1 MAIKGFEE
9 QRRIQAPNAA
19 IGQAP
24 EPHKIPSLAEQ
35 LSPLSDI
42 AKETLEKTAQIKFE
56 LDLRKRYSDETQLAE
71 EAYTRYAAGINDLN
85 AGLEDALSRG
95 VNVYEYQKKY
105 EKEAKKLQEDL
116 DNSLNGLTIREVY
129 DKFKEQENDFNLSNS
144 YNYKVQTTKA
154 DFKIKSESKA
164 AYIATNDNEFLKSL
178 DGITDATQLANLASN
193 YINDNRNTNIDAL
206 HSLQGL
212 SQEVAKEAKQV
223 NNSKFL
229 ESVSDYIAQ
238 QETFQP
244 NFKGYNNVYKFLNS
258 KEIGGLVNQDKR
270 NELFSKYELEDL
282 KTRHSFNELGDTLQ
296 ERVKNVNV
304 VGKHLTP
311 EQKASFLA
319 GLETNSKISKEQL
332 EANTYEYKDWYA
344 EEAKRLH
351 TLDILSVGEGNDA
364 LSETDWEDILNG
376 KKKFNEDAVKSLKD
390 ADISV
395 MLELYADHNR
405 YVNMAN
411 IDKTAFFKNRT
422 NLRNLIAAKK
432 KYEDSKLFS
441 SETKRDTSVRT
452 SWSLAKNIA
461 AFWTAPN
468 VRSGIEQSITMAIAD
483 ENGKVDMRDYLSISD
498 SVYGNEKIKPL
509 LNRKRGDISEQEKN
523 DIRNILIETIAT
535 EGIVAKSKGYG
546 IFANIN
552 GDITSIEFF
561 NRSKDFLKESQ
572 KANYSDMYF
581 RNPTMFPTNA
591 ATGIG
596 YAILGGNRFSNDF
609 GNDNL
614 VLIQGSPMETIS
626 PKGYSGTSYNVYKSV
641 NESKSVQFS
650 EDEYIASYNKYINY
664 LNNKNY
670 IKSFYGEGK
679 KYEAKVKQATSKGA
693 K

>member
-1 MAIKGFEE
+1 MVIKGFEE

-19 IGQAP
+19 RGQAP
-24 EPHKIPSLAEQ
+24 EPHKIPSFAEQ
-35 LSPLSDI
+35 LSTLSDI
-42 AKETLEKTAQIKFE
+42 TKETLEKTAQIKLE
-56 LDLRKRYSDETQLAE
+56 LELRKRYSDETQLAE

-85 AGLEDALSRG
+85 ADIEDALSRG
-95 VNVYEYQKKY
+95 VNIYEQQKKY

-116 DNSLNGLTIREVY
+116 DNSLNGLTIRDVY
-129 DKFKEQENDFNLSNS
+129 DKFKKQENDFNLSNS
-144 YNYKVQTTKA
+144 YNYKVKTTEA
-154 DFKIKSESKA
+154 DFKIKAESKS

-178 DGITDATQLANLASN
+178 DGITDASQLANLASS
-193 YINDNRNTNIDAL
+193 YINDNRNANIDAL

-212 SQEVAKEAKQV
+212 PQEVAKQAKQV

-258 KEIGGLVNQDKR
+258 KEISSFINQDKR
-270 NELFSKYELEDL
+270 NELFSKYEIEDL
-282 KTRHSFNELGDTLQ
+282 KTRYSFNELGDTLQ

-344 EEAKRLH
+344 EEAKKLH
-351 TLDILSVGEGNDA
+351 TLDILSVGDGNNA
-364 LSETDWEDILNG
+364 LSETDWADILNG
-376 KKKFNEDAVKSLKD
+376 KKEFNEDAVKSLKD

-395 MLELYADHNR
+395 ILELYADHNR

-432 KYEDSKLFS
+432 QYEDSKLFS
-441 SETKRDTSVRT
+441 SETKRDTSVKT
-452 SWSLAKNIA
+452 SWPVFKNIA
-461 AFWTAPN
+461 ATWTAPN

-483 ENGKVDMRDYLSISD
+483 ENGKVDMRDYLSVAD
-498 SVYGNEKIKPL
+498 GVYGNEKIKAL

-523 DIRNILIETIAT
+523 DIRNILIETIST

-546 IFANIN
+546 IFSNIN
-552 GDITSIEFF
+552 GDITSIDFF
-561 NRSKDFLKESQ
+561 DRSRDFLKEPQ
-572 KANYSDMYF
+572 KVNYRDVYF
-581 RNPTMFPTNA
+581 RDSIMLPSNA
-591 ATGIG
+591 AAGIG

-626 PKGYSGTSYNVYKSV
+626 PKGYRGTSYNVYKSV
-641 NESKSVQFS
+641 NESKSVQFL
-650 EDEYIASYNKYINY
+650 EDEYNDSYDKYINAV
-664 LNNKNY
+664 NNKNY
-670 IKSFYGEGK
+670 VKSFYDEGK
-679 KYEAKVKQATSKGA
+679 KYEEKVKQATNKGA

>member
-19 IGQAP
+19 SGQAP
-24 EPHKIPSLAEQ
+24 QPQNIPSLAEQ
-35 LSPLSDI
+35 LAPLSNI
-42 AKETLEKTAQIKFE
+42 TKETLEKTAQIKFE
-56 LDLRKRYSDETQLAE
+56 LELRKKYSDETQLAE

-95 VNVYEYQKKY
+95 VNIYEYQKKY
-105 EKEAKKLQEDL
+105 EKDAKKLQDDF

-129 DKFKEQENDFNLSNS
+129 DKFKKQENDFNLSNS

-164 AYIATNDNEFLKSL
+164 SYIATNDNEFLKSL
-178 DGITDATQLANLASN
+178 DGITDANQLANLASN
-193 YINDNRNTNIDAL
+193 YINGDRNANIDAL

-212 SQEVAKEAKQV
+212 PQEVAKQAKQV
-223 NNSKFL
+223 NNAKFL

-244 NFKGYNNVYKFLNS
+244 NFSGYNNVYKFLNS
-258 KEIGGLVNQDKR
+258 KQISNLINQDER
-270 NELFSKYELEDL
+270 NKLFSKYELEDL

-344 EEAKRLH
+344 EETKRLH
-351 TLDILSVGEGNDA
+351 TLDILSVGDGNEA

-376 KKKFNEDAVKSLKD
+376 KKKFNEEAVKSLKD
-390 ADISV
+390 SDISV

-411 IDKTAFFKNRT
+411 IDKTVFFKNRT

-432 KYEDSKLFS
+432 KYEDSKWFS

-452 SWSLAKNIA
+452 SWPVFRNIA
-461 AFWTAPN
+461 TTWTAPN

-483 ENGKVDMRDYLSISD
+483 ENGKVDMRDYLSVAD
-498 SVYGNEKIKPL
+498 GVYGNEKIKSL

-535 EGIVAKSKGYG
+535 ESIVAKSKGYG

-552 GDITSIEFF
+552 GDITSRDFF
-561 NRSKDFLKESQ
+561 NRSRDFLKESQ
-572 KANYSDMYF
+572 KVNYGDMF
-581 RNPTMFPTNA
+581 LRDSIALPANA

-596 YAILGGNRFSNDF
+596 YGILGGNQFSNNF

-614 VLIQGSPMETIS
+614 VLIQGNPMETIY
-626 PKGYSGTSYNVYKSV
+626 PKGYRRTSYNVYKSV
-641 NESKSVQFS
+641 NESKSVQFL
-650 EDEYIASYNKYINY
+650 EDEYNASYDKYINAVS
-664 LNNKNY
+664 NKNY
-670 IKSFYGEGK
+670 IKSFYNEGK
-679 KYEAKVKQATSKGA
+679 KYEAKVKQATNKGA